1 MFLVA
6 VLDSLSVVPFLCP
19 HDDFRSMSIRELA
32 LDFGDFPSS
41 ASVVRTPKRLAD
53 LKVLTIAKI
62 NKCKPHEKNKNEVKG
77 GHLKSF

>member
-1 MFLVA
+1 MFLGA
-6 VLDSLSVVPFLCP
+6 ILDSLSVVPFLCP

-53 LKVLTIAKI
+53 FKVLTIAKI
-62 NKCKPHEKNKNEVKG
+62 NKCKPHEKIKMRSSEVI
-77 GHLKSF
+77 